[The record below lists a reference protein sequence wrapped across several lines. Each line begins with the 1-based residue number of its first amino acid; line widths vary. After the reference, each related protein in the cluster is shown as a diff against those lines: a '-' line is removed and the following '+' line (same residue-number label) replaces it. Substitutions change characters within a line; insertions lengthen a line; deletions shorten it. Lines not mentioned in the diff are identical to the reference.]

1 MELQFKFNDGGRSKY
16 FKGETGD
23 CVTRAIAI
31 ATNEDYMTIYDQFFI
46 RNKLYSETKKTKI
59 AKQMKSRSNGLSPRN
74 GIYKEIYHKY
84 LLDNGWKYISLVKF
98 GSKERTK
105 LDQLTHLDNII
116 VCIPRHIMCMKKGVV
131 NDIGDTR
138 YSYWENR
145 EVKKAIR
152 TVNGYFIKETNN
164 ET

>member
-1 MELQFKFNDGGRSKY
+1 MELKFKYNDGGRSKY
-16 FKGETGD
+16 FKGEAGD

-31 ATNEDYMTIYDQFFI
+31 ATGEDYINVYNDLFNLTKDYA
-46 RNKLYSETKKTKI
+46 KSKKTKV
-59 AKQMKSRSNGLSPRN
+59 AKQINSRANGSSPRN
-74 GIYKEIYHKY
+74 GIYKDIYQKY
-84 LLDNGWKYISLVKF
+84 LLDRGWKYISLLKF

-116 VCIPRHIMCMKKGVV
+116 VSIPRHIMSMKKGVV

-145 EVKKAIR
+145 EVKKAVR
-152 TVNGYFIKETNN
+152 TVNGYFIKG
-164 ET
+164 

>member
-1 MELQFKFNDGGRSKY
+1 MNSN
-16 FKGETGD
+16 
-23 CVTRAIAI
+23 I
-31 ATNEDYMTIYDQFFI
+31 
-46 RNKLYSETKKTKI
+46 SHKI
-59 AKQMKSRSNGLSPRN
+59 KSRTNGLSPRN

-105 LDQLTHLDNII
+105 LDELTHLDNII

-145 EVKKAIR
+145 EVKKAVR
-152 TVNGYFIKETNN
+152 TVNGYFIKG
-164 ET
+164 

>member
-1 MELQFKFNDGGRSKY
+1 MELQYKFNDGGRSKY

-23 CVTRAIAI
+23 CVTRAISI
-31 ATNEDYMTIYDQFFI
+31 ATGEDYMTIYDQFFI

-59 AKQMKSRSNGLSPRN
+59 ARQMKSKSNGLSPRN

-116 VCIPRHIMCMKKGVV
+116 VSIPRHIMVMQKGVV

-138 YSYWENR
+138 YSYWE
-145 EVKKAIR
+145 EKKAIR
-152 TVNGYFIKETNN
+152 TVNGYYTK
-164 ET
+164 

>member
-31 ATNEDYMTIYDQFFI
+31 ATGEDYMTIYDQFFI
-46 RNKLYSETKKTKI
+46 RN
-59 AKQMKSRSNGLSPRN
+59 
-74 GIYKEIYHKY
+74 
-84 LLDNGWKYISLVKF
+84 NGWKYISLVKF

-105 LDQLTHLDNII
+105 LDELTHLDNII
-116 VCIPRHIMCMKKGVV
+116 VTIPRHIMCMKKGVV

-152 TVNGYFIKETNN
+152 TVNGYYIKEV
-164 ET
+164 